1 MKIRRWIHYVLLIV
15 FVMGAVYSV
24 SHFYVSP
31 RSHAVPG
38 ASAPAFS
45 SLNLEGEEIDL
56 TNYEGKGVI
65 LNFWAS
71 WCNPCVNELPL
82 LNEAYRLTG
91 VEMLA
96 INVGENK
103 ETIQRF
109 VDRYELEFPVVL
121 DSDLKIK
128 QKYQVVGM
136 PLTVVVDADGTVL
149 ERHEGS

>member
-1 MKIRRWIHYVLLIV
+1 
-15 FVMGAVYSV
+15 
-24 SHFYVSP
+24 
-31 RSHAVPG
+31 
-38 ASAPAFS
+38 
-45 SLNLEGEEIDL
+45 
-56 TNYEGKGVI
+56 
-65 LNFWAS
+65 
-71 WCNPCVNELPL
+71 
-82 LNEAYRLTG
+82 
-91 VEMLA
+91 MLA

-149 ERHEGS
+149 ERHEGELTEMEDILYLMDQIKGD